1 MVTVCIPDFESISC
15 PIVLSFYYSFY
26 LADRCAIWY
35 ILNPGKFFSVGAC
48 MSRDFDIFM
57 SKHLAG
63 QWLLNSYIYSFKFSS
78 LFSTFTDFDEQ
89 QIRPLRHSRFPL
101 LPACLNGRICFHI
114 SVLFF
119 SCFFIFS
126 QSSFRLEIRIN
137 RISCKI
143 ADASA
148 ATYVSAAAVRTFF
161 APCNS

>member
-1 MVTVCIPDFESISC
+1 MVTVCIPAFESISC

-63 QWLLNSYIYSFKFSS
+63 QLLLNSYIYSFKFSS

-119 SCFFIFS
+119 SCFFHFFS
-126 QSSFRLEIRIN
+126 VIIPSGNQDQSNQLQN
-137 RISCKI
+137 RRCQCCHICKCCRCQNFL
-143 ADASA
+143 
-148 ATYVSAAAVRTFF
+148 RTL
-161 APCNS
+161 